1 MSEKTNANSEKTGTI
16 VDHLT
21 ALRKRLI
28 IIVVVNLA
36 FTLICYNFIPPLI
49 EFFIKLNPGMNLV
62 YISPEELFMVYV
74 KIALLCGV
82 VFASPVT
89 ILEIWEFIRSGLY
102 KGERRSILIALFL
115 GLFFFLIGAVFSYRI
130 VLPIILG
137 FFIRIRIESIQPM
150 VSIEKYVNFCIT
162 MLLCFGAAFELPVIT
177 YVLSEFEILKPET
190 LKRLHGALI
199 VIVWVI
205 AAIIT
210 PPDVASQILLGLP
223 MTALLELSILI
234 CQWVNQKKQRSKTS

>member
-21 ALRKRLI
+21 ELRKRLI

-115 GLFFFLIGAVFSYRI
+115 GLFFS
-130 VLPIILG
+130 
-137 FFIRIRIESIQPM
+137 
-150 VSIEKYVNFCIT
+150 
-162 MLLCFGAAFELPVIT
+162 
-177 YVLSEFEILKPET
+177 
-190 LKRLHGALI
+190 
-199 VIVWVI
+199 
-205 AAIIT
+205 
-210 PPDVASQILLGLP
+210 
-223 MTALLELSILI
+223 
-234 CQWVNQKKQRSKTS
+234 